1 MSVEFYKV
9 EAVGLEAT
17 LIQRP
22 KAKQLRGA
30 VIMHQ
35 LSKPWA
41 LSYVDDDSLQALEN
55 AAMKIMEFIDTR
67 RKKFEV

>member
-22 KAKQLRGA
+22 RRSSCA